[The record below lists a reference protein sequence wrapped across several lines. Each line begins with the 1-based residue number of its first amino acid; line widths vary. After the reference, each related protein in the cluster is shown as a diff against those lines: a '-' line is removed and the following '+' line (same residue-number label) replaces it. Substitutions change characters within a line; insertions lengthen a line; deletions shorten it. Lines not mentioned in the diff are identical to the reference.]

1 MLNRTNSAVSEALD
15 ARRTVSAELRE
26 HLRELPPSP
35 FDWNSFEPA
44 AALRSGGAAPDLRLA
59 AMMKLLC
66 TSPARAPELRAL
78 WNESVITAAY
88 ALRLAPALGGD
99 ADTSAI
105 AGLLHRLGD
114 LLTIR
119 AIAAVEHAS
128 RLRLDAPS
136 KSDLCAQH
144 GGEQLERA
152 VRAWAVPARA
162 AATAAEWRRLRE
174 FPGAAADATAVYLA
188 RLCAIELI
196 SPKFCAPGLV
206 ERAAEETGLP
216 AGTLSEV
223 RGDAT
228 IAALL
233 DCLLVVQGRG

>member
-1 MLNRTNSAVSEALD
+1 MLNRPNPAANEALD
-15 ARRTVSAELRE
+15 ARRTISAELRE

-44 AALRSGGAAPDLRLA
+44 VALRNGGTAPDLRLA

-78 WNESVITAAY
+78 WSESVITAAY
-88 ALRLAPALGGD
+88 ALRLAPRMGGD
-99 ADTSAI
+99 ANTSGI

-114 LLTIR
+114 MLTIR

-128 RLRLDAPS
+128 RLRLDGPS

-152 VRAWAVPARA
+152 VRAWGVPVRA

-196 SPKFCAPGLV
+196 SPEFCAPGLV
-206 ERAAEETGLP
+206 ERAAEETGLS

-233 DCLLVVQGRG
+233 DCLLVAPGRG